1 MAAGQRH
8 QRDVDLRGD
17 QDRRV
22 AILDHATARPIR
34 TRCVGALL
42 LSSLV
47 HRRLPNR
54 CVTASQLSESGWVP
68 SCSPWRRYGPDQ
80 YGSERLPHRAICRQ
94 AGLRH
99 PEVRAAGGVGLATSA
114 AVSGDSDPL
123 PLRAAWTSKSR
134 QALLTWWPVRP
145 TPSSTHGGV
154 RSDVPDRRR
163 HGLARHTLPPVG
175 PMTTRVVGR
184 PRRRGHPRRPPHRPP
199 RRARTRRQP
208 TVRCPRWTTPRR
220 PRLIASSPS
229 SSRRP
234 A

>member
-1 MAAGQRH
+1 MAAGQRL

-17 QDRRV
+17 QDRHV

-34 TRCVGALL
+34 TLCVGALL

-54 CVTASQLSESGWVP
+54 CVTASQLGESGWVP
-68 SCSPWRRYGPDQ
+68 AAAPGDGTALTSMGASVSLIERSADRLAWHPD
-80 YGSERLPHRAICRQ
+80 
-94 AGLRH
+94 
-99 PEVRAAGGVGLATSA
+99 VRAAGGVCLATSA

-134 QALLTWWPVRP
+134 QALLTWRPARP

-184 PRRRGHPRRPPHRPP
+184 PRRRAHLRRPPHRPP

-220 PRLIASSPS
+220 HV
-229 SSRRP
+229 
-234 A
+234 